1 MCISKLCKHQY
12 NMIFLVFHTLFW
24 FITLILSIS
33 FSEVNVGSEVP
44 FDLYCPTKMNEI
56 TKRTCPVCKIYHPSH
71 AAMDHHKQI
80 HRIQQSKEEQLHED
94 EISST
99 TVASTSAPVY
109 ESLQQYFQNFNQFED
124 CWILFYNFIYFH
136 ICDF

>member
-1 MCISKLCKHQY
+1 
-12 NMIFLVFHTLFW
+12 
-24 FITLILSIS
+24 
-33 FSEVNVGSEVP
+33 
-44 FDLYCPTKMNEI
+44 MNEI
-56 TKRTCPVCKIYHPSH
+56 TKRTCAVCKISH
-71 AAMDHHKQI
+71 QSHGAMNHHKQI

-124 CWILFYNFIYFH
+124 G
-136 ICDF
+136 